1 MHMKHFVLSLILIVT
16 SQLVLPYQSFAQ
28 DIPEDEEGDEI
39 VIINEDLFGNGPA
52 RDILPVPINAT
63 LFRLACCIEIEFF
76 SNIGEV
82 TITLTNLTTGYVSS
96 TVADSGYGSVM
107 IPFISSSG
115 LWRITFQSGGGG
127 PSYLGTFIM

>member
-63 LFRLACCIEIEFF
+63 LFRLACCIEVEFF

-82 TITLTNLTTGYVSS
+82 TIQLTNLSNSASVNMVIDSNIGSCIIPVTSGTGIYRIEFI
-96 TVADSGYGSVM
+96 TMEGTQFYGL
-107 IPFISSSG
+107 FI
-115 LWRITFQSGGGG
+115 LI
-127 PSYLGTFIM
+127 

>member
-52 RDILPVPINAT
+52 RDILPAPISAT
-63 LFRLACCIEIEFF
+63 LFRLACCIEVEFF

-82 TITLTNLTTGYVSS
+82 TIQLTNLSNS
-96 TVADSGYGSVM
+96 TSVNTAIDFSCGSCL
-107 IPFISSSG
+107 IPITNGSG
-115 LWRITFQSGGGG
+115 LYRIDFITAGGLQFCGYFTI
-127 PSYLGTFIM
+127 S